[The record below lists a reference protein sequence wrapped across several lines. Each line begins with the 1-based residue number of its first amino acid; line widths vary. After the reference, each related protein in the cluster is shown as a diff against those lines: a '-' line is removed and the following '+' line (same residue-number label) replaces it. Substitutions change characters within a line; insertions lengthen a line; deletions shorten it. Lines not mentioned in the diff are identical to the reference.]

1 MSTAL
6 TPQDILVLNSRN
18 FATSEGVWQLLND
31 SMKRIEAL
39 EAIFTDMQGSAISI
53 SKRIDAA
60 ADAALAAQEKA

>member
-60 ADAALAAQEKA
+60 ADAALAAQEKT